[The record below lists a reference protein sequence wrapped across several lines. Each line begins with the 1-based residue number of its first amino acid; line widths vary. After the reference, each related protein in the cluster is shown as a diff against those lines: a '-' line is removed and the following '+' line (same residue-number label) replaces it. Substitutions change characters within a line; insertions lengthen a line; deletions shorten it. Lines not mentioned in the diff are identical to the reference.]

1 MADLHDRPSRE
12 AGATVVEFLGV
23 LILVA
28 LALIVLVQLSVWLWA
43 RDVAVNAA
51 DEGARIAAES
61 GRAVDEGAVR
71 ARSVLR
77 DGLGVTS
84 DRFEVDAAQDG
95 DEIVVRARGVAPSFV
110 PFLPAFA
117 VASEGRALDEDA
129 AVPR

>member
-1 MADLHDRPSRE
+1 MGEGRARTGPE
-12 AGATVVEFLGV
+12 TGATVVEFLGV
-23 LILVA
+23 LLLVA
-28 LALIVLVQLSVWLWA
+28 VALMVLVQLSVWLWA
-43 RDVAVNAA
+43 RNVAVNAV
-51 DEGARIAAES
+51 DEGARVAAES
-61 GRAVDEGAVR
+61 GRPVGEGAAR

-84 DRFEVDAAQDG
+84 DRFEVDAGQDG